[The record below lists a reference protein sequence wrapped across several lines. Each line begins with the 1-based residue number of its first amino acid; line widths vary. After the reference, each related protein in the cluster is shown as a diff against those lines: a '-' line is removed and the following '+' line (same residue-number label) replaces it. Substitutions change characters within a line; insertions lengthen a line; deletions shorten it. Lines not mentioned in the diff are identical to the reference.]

1 MDVMEKRRKSVGKR
15 WIITIILCVL
25 VVALGLFTR
34 WKNRQLDPIDYKAS
48 LEKTAAE
55 VNGTF
60 LTLRDMAFY
69 VTYEEAEVAKQ
80 AIEYD
85 EDDPKH
91 YWNTQLNGT
100 YVRVAARNAA
110 IQMAIH
116 DELFYQMAMEEG
128 IELTDEEEKSYRM
141 TEQDFWGD
149 MVDAD
154 KDVRIGV
161 SEKDIAETM
170 HKIALAQKYQE
181 IYAALQ
187 NDEKDDYNF
196 SEDAYKQL
204 LEKQKYKINEKVW
217 KRVSFGTITLDY
229 QEEN

>member
-48 LEKTAAE
+48 LERTAAE

-91 YWNTQLNGT
+91 YWNTRLNGT

-116 DELFYQMAMEEG
+116 DEVFYEMAMQEE
-128 IELTDEEEKSYRM
+128 IELTDDEKQTLKMR
-141 TEQDFWGD
+141 TNEFWQDLVEDG
-149 MVDAD
+149 
-154 KDVRIGV
+154 KDVLLGV
-161 SEKDIAETM
+161 QEADIAETM
-170 HKIALAQKYQE
+170 RRIAYAEKYQS
-181 IYAALQ
+181 IYAQMEEASY
-187 NDEKDDYNF
+187 EDYDF
-196 SEDAYKQL
+196 SGDAYTRL
-204 LEKQKYKINEKVW
+204 LEKQDYSINKNVV
-217 KRVSFGTITLDY
+217 KRLGVGSITLQY
-229 QEEN
+229 

>member
-1 MDVMEKRRKSVGKR
+1 MEKRRKSVGKR

-25 VVALGLFTR
+25 VVALGFFTR

-91 YWNTQLNGT
+91 YWNTRLNGT

-116 DELFYQMAMEEG
+116 DELFYQMAMKEG

-149 MVDAD
+149 MVDAE
-154 KDVRIGV
+154 KDVRLGV
-161 SEKDIAETM
+161 TEKDIAETM
-170 HKIALAQKYQE
+170 HKIALAQKYQNQ
-181 IYAALQ
+181 IAAENNSDFDGYGAGAEPYEQILK
-187 NDEKDDYNF
+187 EH
-196 SEDAYKQL
+196 
-204 LEKQKYKINEKVW
+204 KYKLNEKLW
-217 KRVSFGTITLDY
+217 DRVDFGNIIL
-229 QEEN
+229 NH

>member
-1 MDVMEKRRKSVGKR
+1 MEKRRKSVGKR

-91 YWNTQLNGT
+91 YWNT
-100 YVRVAARNAA
+100 R
-110 IQMAIH
+110 
-116 DELFYQMAMEEG
+116 
-128 IELTDEEEKSYRM
+128 
-141 TEQDFWGD
+141 
-149 MVDAD
+149 
-154 KDVRIGV
+154 
-161 SEKDIAETM
+161 
-170 HKIALAQKYQE
+170 
-181 IYAALQ
+181 
-187 NDEKDDYNF
+187 
-196 SEDAYKQL
+196 
-204 LEKQKYKINEKVW
+204 
-217 KRVSFGTITLDY
+217 
-229 QEEN
+229 